1 MYFITPPS
9 HTHTRTEITKS
20 VRARSKQSKSPAW
33 RTRPLFATLAMA
45 AFFPLIFSLPVC
57 PQRYLCCKEV
67 QCDVTRQPT
76 NRGALHP
83 PSFVFQPSGI
93 MRAALNDLG
102 DVPGAKDIVYCV
114 LLRSFSISPPSNHCP
129 SGSASPP
136 LRGSCSHECAP
147 FRSRK
152 TKAAIDNRRIRSVS
166 GRAQRGFR
174 RRPMLACGGIALCGC
189 SRLAGPL
196 WLFIASP
203 TPHPQAI
210 RRLRPCPS
218 CPPERRIELMAPY
231 KW

>member
-1 MYFITPPS
+1 MHKTLKLLLSFVVLLRPCFPLSLLETVQRCTSS
-9 HTHTRTEITKS
+9 HLPRTHTRTEITKS

-57 PQRYLCCKEV
+57 SQRYLCCKEV

-136 LRGSCSHECAP
+136 PTWLV
-147 FRSRK
+147 FSRVR
-152 TKAAIDNRRIRSVS
+152 TVS
-166 GRAQRGFR
+166 IAQNQSGN
-174 RRPMLACGGIALCGC
+174 
-189 SRLAGPL
+189 
-196 WLFIASP
+196 
-203 TPHPQAI
+203 
-210 RRLRPCPS
+210 
-218 CPPERRIELMAPY
+218 
-231 KW
+231 